1 MLTRKLPLPLKQV
14 DVSETCGEKAKL
26 TQAEL
31 GARLSMSQERLSV
44 LENGRGRDGPSF
56 GLMNR
61 IAAACGFKWQLTP
74 ASPEMSVTETTAR
87 DAGRHRAGFFLGG
100 VYAHFKSQD
109 AAHAHIPVRGPR
121 GRVVGDVTAVNVTL
135 FSGQEEMI
143 PAETFASGA
152 TRPPPDIPLM
162 VFDSGGCVV
171 GNVKAVN
178 VVSASG
184 HEEELSADFLCFD
197 LHEKVFVA
205 TAKPRTGNISLHSD
219 NSIKLKF

>member
-1 MLTRKLPLPLKQV
+1 MDAYEEASAALEAGRRIRDMREKLSYSSRAWCALVDEPRAAECPRKRKRAGRPLFRV
-14 DVSETCGEKAKL
+14 DEPHRR
-26 TQAEL
+26 
-31 GARLSMSQERLSV
+31 RLR
-44 LENGRGRDGPSF
+44 
-56 GLMNR
+56 
-61 IAAACGFKWQLTP
+61 FKWQLTP

-162 VFDSGGCVV
+162 VFDLGGCVV

-219 NSIKLKF
+219 DL